1 MRLSL
6 FYPELLLFL
15 TPVNTMLSTAQN
27 TIAELLATAYTLLP
41 NNDKRS
47 AEHLG
52 RIGIELESRSR
63 LAHARAILER
73 AIQIDPLGHPEWY
86 LSLAFAHFRDVT
98 GSFAADGERIIVDG
112 IEETD
117 SDYLKASYL
126 SILEGGAGEEID
138 EMIEY
143 LSASE
148 DVSVRFALGHSLLW
162 RGEAERAYT
171 LLRET
176 AQLLGDDEVVLG
188 LDSYSGALNWMR
200 GQGMNV
206 DLLSEVLPYLER
218 LIHFSPN
225 VYNYRALKIQMYQTL
240 KDYERVK
247 TVALETLAAFPD
259 EETTMVA
266 LASAYEKTGDN
277 DRAMLWYNR
286 AIGAKPSFA
295 RARMMLG
302 KLYERLDK
310 KDVAEQVFRE
320 IGTAFPEYYAGKL
333 EIAYFLRRSGKH
345 SEAMSLFRYAYDHL
359 KTFEKATVEQHP
371 EGKQFMAEMFS
382 FDLPVLM
389 R

>member
-1 MRLSL
+1 MNTTLS
-6 FYPELLLFL
+6 P
-15 TPVNTMLSTAQN
+15 AQN

-52 RIGIELESRSR
+52 RIGTELESRSR

-126 SILEGGAGEEID
+126 SILEGGDGSDIT

-143 LSASE
+143 LAASE

-162 RGEAERAYT
+162 RGEQHRAYT

-176 AQLLGDDEVVLG
+176 VDLLGDDEVAVG
-188 LDSYSGALNWMR
+188 LDSYCGALNWMR
-200 GQGMNV
+200 GQGMDI
-206 DLLSEVLPYLER
+206 DLKSEVLPYLER

-225 VYNYRALKIQMYQTL
+225 VYNFRALKIQMYQTL
-240 KDYERVK
+240 KEYEHVK
-247 TVALETLAAFPD
+247 NAALEALAVFPD

-266 LASAYEKTGDN
+266 LASAYEKLGDD
-277 DRAMLWYNR
+277 DRAILWYNR
-286 AIGAKPSFA
+286 AVGAKPNFA
-295 RARMMLG
+295 RARVMLG
-302 KLYERLDK
+302 KLYERLGK
-310 KDVAEQVFRE
+310 QDVAEQVFRE
-320 IGTAFPEYYAGKL
+320 IGVAYPDYYAGKI
-333 EIAYFLRRSGKH
+333 EIAYFLRRIGKH
-345 SEAMSLFRYAYDHL
+345 SEATSLFRYAYDHL
-359 KTFEKATVEQHP
+359 KTFEKASVEQHP
-371 EGKQFMAEMFS
+371 DGKQFMAEMFS
-382 FDLPVLM
+382 MDLPVLL